1 MPATAAPQVIVS
13 LGESVVDFTPIH
25 ENRSLAGFRLHPGGS
40 PYNVAVALARLGRQA
55 GFAGRLSTDLFGA
68 VLARRL
74 ADDGVDLRLVRLGPE
89 PSSLAFLAFD
99 GQEAVYSFRV
109 DGTADGLL
117 TPDDLDARAFL
128 GIEALHFGSFI
139 LGREPSGSSI
149 RGLVLELR
157 GKVPLSFDP
166 NLRPDLA
173 ADGPAYRETVVECGR
188 ACDLLKV
195 SGRDL
200 ETWAAWCGGSL
211 LEALAGGPA
220 AVVVTHGEHGSQLQR
235 AGRTLSCPAV
245 PCDVIDTVGAGDT
258 FSAGLLT
265 ALAERRALQR
275 HAMAD
280 LADHEWLEVL
290 RFASAAAALC
300 CEREGAD
307 PPARADVVHRLGRA
321 ASASPGT

>member
-1 MPATAAPQVIVS
+1 MPAAAGPPVIVS

-25 ENRSLAGFRLHPGGS
+25 ENGGLAGFRLHPGGS

-68 VLARRL
+68 VLARHL
-74 ADDGVDLRLVRLGPE
+74 SDEGVDLALARLGPE
-89 PSSLAFLAFD
+89 PSALAFLAFD
-99 GQEAVYSFRV
+99 GQEAVYSFRI

-117 TPDDLDARAFL
+117 SPEDLDAQAFL
-128 GIEALHFGSFI
+128 GLEALHFGSFI
-139 LGREPSGSSI
+139 LGREPSGSTI
-149 RGLVLELR
+149 RGLVMELR

-173 ADGPAYRETVVECGR
+173 ADWPAYRETVVECAR

-195 SGRDL
+195 SERDL

-211 LEALAGGPA
+211 LEALAGEPA
-220 AVVVTHGEHGSQLQR
+220 AVVVTHGEHGSQLHR
-235 AGRTLSCPAV
+235 GGRTLSCPVV

-258 FSAGLLT
+258 FTAGLLA
-265 ALAERRALQR
+265 ALAERRALERQ
-275 HAMAD
+275 AMAE
-280 LADHEWLEVL
+280 LADHEWLGVL
-290 RFASAAAALC
+290 RFASAAAALS

-307 PPARADVVHRLGRA
+307 PPTRAAVVRRLGMA
-321 ASASPGT
+321 AGSFPAT